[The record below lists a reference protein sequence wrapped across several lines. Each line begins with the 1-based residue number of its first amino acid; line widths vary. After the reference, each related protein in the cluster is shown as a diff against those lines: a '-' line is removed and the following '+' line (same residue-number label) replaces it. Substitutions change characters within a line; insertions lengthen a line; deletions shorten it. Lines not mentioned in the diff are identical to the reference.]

1 LIYCLSKIYFKFFFI
16 NSLNKDFSFLSRSS
30 KGLVVKTN
38 LPNTKRDKTST
49 CSGFQSGVA
58 AGLLGTGGSGRA
70 CGCSGR
76 AGSCGCGSLDSG
88 RGGSRVVPGAVNQI
102 GPVTLGLSVVPQRSY
117 LALELRADLVVAA
130 PVQVAVLGVCVEA
143 VLVVG
148 AVIGADEHL
157 VVVDFLG
164 RGDAL
169 KGGSRL
175 CGRFCYSFGHA
186 QSHSYLILSNFT

>member
-1 LIYCLSKIYFKFFFI
+1 M
-16 NSLNKDFSFLSRSS
+16 
-30 KGLVVKTN
+30 
-38 LPNTKRDKTST
+38 PNTKRDKTST

-76 AGSCGCGSLDSG
+76 AGSCGCGCGSLDSG

-169 KGGSRL
+169 KRW
-175 CGRFCYSFGHA
+175 FTFGHA